1 MKRKLYKEITQENG
15 TLKIYGDEQEIE
27 TYYKVPDWR
36 EDEEDQ
42 DEALELCFDYEGNT
56 YFLSEIMAV
65 HNKFYNPNAPEWM
78 LEFDGYMSDSYFSGI
93 LIKLIDN
100 GEAVKAYTYIS

>member
-1 MKRKLYKEITQENG
+1 MLNKPYKTITQENG
-15 TLKIYGDEQEIE
+15 ELKIYGNNHEIE
-27 TYYKVPDWR
+27 TYYTVPDWNEDKP
-36 EDEEDQ
+36 EDEQ
-42 DEALELCFDYEGNT
+42 MELAFKYKDHE
-56 YFLSEIMAV
+56 YFLSEFMAV
-65 HNKFYNPNAPEWM
+65 HNKVHNPNPPEWM